1 MTNKLVALLDGIE
14 IGRVQRDARGRIKF
28 VYDDEWR
35 KAPDAYPLSLSMPLG
50 AKEHGRTVTEAF
62 LWGLLPDNE
71 RCSPAGP
78 PNSKSRHAT
87 SSRLSPMSAR
97 IARAPFNL

>member
-1 MTNKLVALLDGIE
+1 MTAELVALLGGTE

-35 KAPDAYPLSLSMPLG
+35 EAPDAYPLSISMPLG
-50 AKEHGRTVTEAF
+50 AREHGRAVTEAF

-71 RCSPAGP
+71 QV
-78 PNSKSRHAT
+78 
-87 SSRLSPMSAR
+87 LAR
-97 IARAPFNL
+97 